1 MENKLFGAKELSTI
15 NCKRLIEIKNY
26 ALYEYNEYMNKIID
40 SSLNTIKIT
49 KPTSDYKNSPEIA
62 RIPTKPVNFV
72 NRTLENRIKYRANT
86 KNFPLNNGVEK
97 IFFMCNGVFPN
108 DEKFLN
114 TLLEHDFLNMLDEF
128 IKTYFYLDE
137 KYKDNE
143 TWAKMQK
150 YILYK
155 KILKIKD
162 YFSKFHCITDINLII
177 NKLIQISYF
186 NSELYNSYIEKDKSK
201 KLTKK

>member
-1 MENKLFGAKELSTI
+1 MD
-15 NCKRLIEIKNY
+15 
-26 ALYEYNEYMNKIID
+26 KIIN
-40 SSLNTIKIT
+40 SALNTIKIT
-49 KPTSDYKNSPEIA
+49 KPTSDYKNSPKIA
-62 RIPTKPVNFV
+62 RIPTKPISLADK
-72 NRTLENRIKYRANT
+72 TLENHMEYRTNT

-97 IFFMCNGVFPN
+97 IFFKCNGVFPN

-128 IKTYFYLDE
+128 IKAYFYIDE
-137 KYKDNE
+137 MYKDNE
-143 TWAKMQK
+143 TWFKIQK
-150 YILYK
+150 NVLYK

-186 NSELYNSYIEKDKSK
+186 NPELYDSYIKKNENK
-201 KLTKK
+201 KLAKK

>member
-1 MENKLFGAKELSTI
+1 MNNELFGANELSTI
-15 NCKRLIEIKNY
+15 DNERLIEIKNY
-26 ALYEYNEYMNKIID
+26 ALYEYNKYMDKIIN
-40 SSLNTIKIT
+40 SALNTIKIT
-49 KPTSDYKNSPEIA
+49 KPTSDYKNSPKIA
-62 RIPTKPVNFV
+62 RIPTKPISLADK
-72 NRTLENRIKYRANT
+72 TLENHMEYRANT

-97 IFFMCNGVFPN
+97 IFFKCNGVFPN

-128 IKTYFYLDE
+128 IKAYFYIDE
-137 KYKDNE
+137 MYKDNE
-143 TWAKMQK
+143 TWFKIQK
-150 YILYK
+150 NVLYK

-186 NSELYNSYIEKDKSK
+186 NPELYDSYIKKNENK
-201 KLTKK
+201 KLAKK